1 MPSGLSLPLL
11 QWLPAYRREW
21 LRPDLVA
28 GVTTAAV
35 VIPKSL
41 AYATIAG
48 LPIQVGLYT
57 AFIPL
62 IIYAMLGSSR
72 PMSATTTTTIAILT
86 GAELAIVAPGGD
98 PAMLLSAC
106 ALLTLMVG
114 AILMAAAICRLGFV
128 ASFISEPVLVGFKAG
143 IGAVIIIDQLPKIL
157 GIHFAKGSLL
167 HNLQEIATGVGHL
180 SWATVA
186 VGVLTIAI
194 IGGIEKFRHGWPA
207 PLIAIAVAIAGV
219 AWLNL
224 PAHGVELVGA
234 IPSGLP
240 SFTIPE
246 LTLIK
251 SLAEELWPAALGI
264 ALMSFTETAA
274 VGRAFVG
281 PGEPAPKP
289 NTELLATGAANAAG
303 ALFGSMPA
311 GGGMS
316 QTAVNRM
323 VGARTQVSSLVTA
336 AMTLLTM
343 LFLAPLLG
351 LMPHAVLAGI
361 VIVYSVGLI
370 QPIEFRNILAIR
382 RTEFIWAVAAFVGVM
397 LIGTLKG
404 ILVAIIVSLVG
415 LAQQATKPAIY
426 VLGRKRGTNIFRERT
441 AGDADDETYPGLLML
456 RVEGRVFFLNVE
468 QIAEKVQALIAEYK
482 PTVVAI
488 DMQGVIDLEYSALKM
503 LTEAEQRRRESGVS
517 LWLVEMS
524 SQVFATVQR
533 APLGKTLGRDGM
545 VRSLEIAVER
555 YRNMQTTREK
565 S

>member
-1 MPSGLSLPLL
+1 VSSSRLSLPLF
-11 QWLPAYRREW
+11 QWISAYRREW
-21 LRPDLVA
+21 LRPDVVA

-62 IIYAMLGSSR
+62 IVYAMLGSSR
-72 PMSATTTTTIAILT
+72 PMSATTTTTLAILT
-86 GAELAIVAPGGD
+86 GAELAIVAPNGD
-98 PAMLLSAC
+98 PAMMLSAC

-114 AILMAAAICRLGFV
+114 AILVLASICRLGFV

-143 IGAVIIIDQLPKIL
+143 IGAVIIIDQFPKIL

-194 IGGIEKFRHGWPA
+194 IGGIDKFRHGWPS
-207 PLIAIAVAIAGV
+207 PLIAIAIAIAGV
-219 AWLNL
+219 TWLDL
-224 PAHGVELVGA
+224 PAHGVELVGN

-240 SFTIPE
+240 SFTVP
-246 LTLIK
+246 TLG
-251 SLAEELWPAALGI
+251 LAQELWPAAVGI

-274 VGRAFVG
+274 VGRAFVA
-281 PGEPAPKP
+281 PDEPPPRP
-289 NTELLATGAANAAG
+289 NIELLATGAANAAG
-303 ALFGSMPA
+303 AFLGSMPS

-323 VGARTQVSSLVTA
+323 VGARTQVSGLVTA

-343 LFLAPLLG
+343 LFLAPVLG

-370 QPIEFRNILAIR
+370 KPAEFRNILAIR
-382 RTEFIWAVAAFVGVM
+382 RTEFIWAMAAFVGVM

-415 LAQQATKPAIY
+415 LAQQATKPVIH
-426 VLGRKRGTNIFRERT
+426 VLGRKRGTNVFRELSPDHT
-441 AGDADDETYPGLLML
+441 DDETYPGLLLL
-456 RVEGRVFFLNVE
+456 RLEGRVFFLNAE
-468 QIAEKVQALIAEYK
+468 QISERVQALVAK
-482 PTVVAI
+482 ANPKVVAI
-488 DMQGVIDLEYSALKM
+488 DMQGVIDLEYSALKL
-503 LTEAEQRRRESGVS
+503 LTEAEQRRRESGIS

-524 SQVFATVQR
+524 SQVLATVQR
-533 APLGKTLGRDGM
+533 APLGKTLGREGM
-545 VRSLEIAVER
+545 LQSLEIAVEKYQAMEAR
-555 YRNMQTTREK
+555 QEK
-565 S
+565 P